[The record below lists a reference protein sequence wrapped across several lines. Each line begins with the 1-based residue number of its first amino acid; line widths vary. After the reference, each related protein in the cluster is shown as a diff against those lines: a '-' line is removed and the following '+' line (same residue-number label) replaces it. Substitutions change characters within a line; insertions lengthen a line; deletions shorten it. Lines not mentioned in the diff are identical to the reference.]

1 MAAKRVEKRLAWIRT
16 QHGLDPNPPAGMT
29 GHGVASLNSDEMRKL
44 LKQLDP
50 DVVAV
55 YSTRILSRKT
65 LAAVDAP
72 LINYHA
78 GFNPKYRRQHPAYW
92 PLVAG
97 GNGKRRRHASCCGCG
112 RPYGRR
118 DLSGAGGL

>member
-1 MAAKRVEKRLAWIRT
+1 MAGQVAFGLWHRLAAKRVEKRLGWIRT
-16 QHGLDPNPPAGMT
+16 QHGLDLNLPAGIT
-29 GHGVASLNSDEMRKL
+29 LRRVASHNSDEMRTL

-65 LAAVDAP
+65 LAVVDAP

-78 GFNPKYRRQHPAYW
+78 GFNPKYRGQHPAY
-92 PLVAG
+92 
-97 GNGKRRRHASCCGCG
+97 
-112 RPYGRR
+112 
-118 DLSGAGGL
+118 